1 MSHENSSPKQSV
13 LPLVLCEECAV
24 LIPWQRHCHSCA
36 VELTQ
41 TVEGWFAAAHYLRT
55 GAAAGFNGCF
65 DVMRNSI
72 AFLVRHMLHMGLTE
86 GEAVRIYRAA
96 GMPILP
102 RWPGIEAEGR
112 ADA

>member
-1 MSHENSSPKQSV
+1 MSTHAHRVSPVGIPALPRSV
-13 LPLVLCEECAV
+13 AVFQTAAKRLDREEVKRGPYCA
-24 LIPWQRHCHSCA
+24 R
-36 VELTQ
+36 E
-41 TVEGWFAAAHYLRT
+41 AALRN
-55 GAAAGFNGCF
+55 A
-65 DVMRNSI
+65 I

-102 RWPGIEAEGR
+102 RWPGIETEGR